1 MWKPLAAELNVPWR
15 AAEAMHWQ
23 LGQVEMARRAGVTPF
38 SISGGSAG
46 TSTSRLETQM
56 MDNSSSIAY
65 PPPSPYAGTYGPASY
80 AQSSTRQGYFDERE
94 PTFKTPTYGRPRS
107 ISASSSGEDRRGSGS
122 MPGTTA
128 SWSGPPGQGSSDR
141 RFGSESWPLPRLA
154 EIDDSQAPPHDATHH
169 AQHPSRSGT

>member
-38 SISGGSAG
+38 SISGGSAAPPG
-46 TSTSRLETQM
+46 SRLDTQLM
-56 MDNSSSIAY
+56 ENSPTTSY
-65 PPPSPYAGTYGPASY
+65 PPPSPYAGTYGAPAY
-80 AQSSTRQGYFDERE
+80 AQPALRQGYYDDRE
-94 PTFKTPTYGRPRS
+94 PSFRTPTYGRPRS

-122 MPGTTA
+122 MPGTTP
-128 SWSGPPGQGSSDR
+128 WSGPTGQGGDR

-154 EIDDSQAPPHDATHH
+154 EIEDSQAPPHETAHH
-169 AQHPSRSGT
+169 AHHPSRSGT